1 MTNKRRFNKRNRQ
14 RNSRYTPPSRTID
27 TYSYADYRHV
37 LFRNNL
43 GSPNLAVCNFSM
55 KATPEDMAG
64 ALALFVAGE
73 NTEASSHLIE
83 ISSSGVE
90 VHPFLEA
97 RYKTKAGLAHLMYSG
112 TATHISMT
120 IGYTN
125 EQELEDHFAISAR
138 TNSNVSRRRGDSDWF
153 NSVSPLATLRESMD
167 IAARHGLDMPSGLE
181 MDEYCVELIRKRWN
195 FRSNTSFVEAVEQ
208 GMNDA
213 RRITS
218 RR

>member
-1 MTNKRRFNKRNRQ
+1 MTNKRRFKKSNRKW
-14 RNSRYTPPSRTID
+14 NSRYTPPRRTID
-27 TYSYADYRHV
+27 AYSYDDYKHC

-43 GSPNLAVCNFSM
+43 GSPDLLVCNFSM

-73 NTEASSHLIE
+73 NRERSAHLIE
-83 ISSSGVE
+83 ISSSGIE

-97 RYKTKAGLAHLMYSG
+97 RYKTKVGLAHLMYSG
-112 TATHISMT
+112 TETHITMT

-125 EQELEDHFAISAR
+125 EQELEDHMSAS
-138 TNSNVSRRRGDSDWF
+138 TNSNVIGRRGDSDWF
-153 NSVSPLATLRESMD
+153 DSVSPLATLRESMD
-167 IAARHGLDMPSGLE
+167 IAARHGLAVPNGLE

-195 FRSNTSFVEAVEQ
+195 FGSDTSFVEAVEQ
-208 GMNDA
+208 GMSDA